1 MSHFSGYFHCPLS
14 EAKASFFLSLWLRLA
29 RVTCLTRGV
38 LATVVFVGSL
48 GIPHFLQFEGAQFQF
63 NPETSKNWIFAKMQ
77 NGIKKKRKSFECV
90 LFALWLSAFSR
101 KIWTDNNTDKQ
112 TNGQIIRHTTQSNFT
127 HKSQIGEFWH
137 IKAIQ
142 WIWKL
147 TFFKTDST
155 NIPTRYELYHFSK
168 HKKVVQSL

>member
-1 MSHFSGYFHCPLS
+1 MDEPFFRILS
-14 EAKASFFLSLWLRLA
+14 LSSLWLRMA

-63 NPETSKNWIFAKMQ
+63 NPETSENWIFAKMQ

-101 KIWTDNNTDKQ
+101 KIWTDYNRDKQ
-112 TNGQIIRHTTQSNFT
+112 TNEQKNRYTQSNLI
-127 HKSQIGEFWH
+127 HKSRIGEFWH
-137 IKAIQ
+137 IKTIQ
-142 WIWKL
+142 CIWKL
-147 TFFKTDST
+147 TFFKK
-155 NIPTRYELYHFSK
+155 NIPGINFSYLSIWIDSK
-168 HKKVVQSL
+168 PIVWDSSVVFTDNSD